1 MLARIRKA
9 QQEEGGF
16 TLIELLV
23 VIIIIGILAAIA
35 IPTFL
40 KQREKGWKAAVKSD
54 VKNATTAE
62 ESWGTDHDGEYTA
75 TVGAGGLADEG
86 FNSSSDVTVTATVD
100 AAGTTFTL
108 CGEHGKL
115 DNYSVSYSSAT
126 GVTTEGAGCVAP
138 AAP

>member
-40 KQREKGWKAAVKSD
+40 RQREKGWLAAAKSD
-54 VKNATTAE
+54 VKNAVTAN
-62 ESWGTDHDGEYTA
+62 ESYGTDNDGSYTDVIA
-75 TVGAGGLADEG
+75 TLQDEG
-86 FNSSSDVTVTATVD
+86 FNPSPKVTVLVTLTNAD
-100 AAGTTFTL
+100 ATTFTV
-108 CGEHGKL
+108 CGSHAQVDDKVVRY
-115 DNYSVSYSSAT
+115 DSAT
-126 GVTTEGAGCVAP
+126 GVTAVDDTTGTC
-138 AAP
+138 

>member
-40 KQREKGWKAAVKSD
+40 RQREKGWLAAVKSD
-54 VKNATTAE
+54 VKNAATAE
-62 ESWGTDHDGEYTA
+62 ESYATDHDGTYTA
-75 TVGAGGLADEG
+75 TKADLVTEG
-86 FNSSSDVTVTATVD
+86 YNASTDVTVTPAVGTPATS
-100 AAGTTFTL
+100 FTL
-108 CGEHGKL
+108 CGSHAKLTGKFVKY
-115 DNYSVSYSSAT
+115 DSAT
-126 GVTTEGAGCVAP
+126 GALTTP
-138 AAP
+138 ASCP